1 MSYTINKSDGTA
13 VTVADNTIDQA
24 YYNPNANGAG
34 KGVGTQLVG
43 NNFAGFY
50 QPMAQNFLQLTEN
63 FAGPNM
69 PSDTTALQGQL
80 WFKKNS
86 PSDGELFLRTNSL
99 TAGGMNNWTSVVLN
113 KPGAINGLLPP
124 QSGQA
129 GTVLSTNGTNPVWVP
144 MGGYTLPIAT
154 ASTLGGVKVGSG
166 LSISAT
172 GELAN
177 TYTYILPK
185 ADYDTLGG
193 VRVGNGLQVDGNG
206 TISVIGGGGGS
217 YTLPPATALTLGGI
231 KVGSGLSVTP
241 DGTLSATGGG
251 GGGVTYTLANSIVG
265 SNAALALTGSDSSVS
280 KVQLLSNT
288 LAITQGSDANGPFA
302 RFEYTGG
309 GGSGVTQI
317 VAGAN
322 VSISPTS
329 GTGVVTINAI
339 AGGGGVSSV
348 GITSSDMTVSNSPI
362 TSSGNINLS
371 LNTVPVVKGG
381 TGITSFAQ
389 GEILFGNSGG
399 TLSKLSPG
407 TAGQVLTTNGPG
419 SNPTWTTAGGS
430 YTLPPAT
437 ASVLG
442 GIKVGSG
449 LTITGDGTLSAT
461 GGGSGTVTSVAI
473 SSSDLS
479 VSGSPITTSG
489 TITVN
494 LNTVSATKGGT
505 GQTSYT
511 RGDIIYSG
519 ATNSLTKLPIGS
531 NGQVLTV
538 GSTGIPEWTTAGGGG
553 YVLPTASATT
563 LGGIKVG
570 SNLNIDANGVLS
582 VAGVGT
588 VTSVGITSSD
598 LTVSNSPVTSSGNIT
613 VNLNTVAPTK
623 GGTGLTSY
631 AKGDIIYSSAANSL
645 AKLSIGSTG
654 QVLTVDATGVPVW
667 ASGGGGGGYVLPP
680 ATTSVLGGI
689 KVGSGLAITSD
700 GTLSATG
707 GGSVPGTNQ
716 QLIFNNSGALAGT
729 SKIAYND
736 AQNLL
741 TVGTSTSNFR
751 IQGATANS
759 SSSNNILTISG
770 PDQDNISGPGGNI
783 VVTGGFAGDNGT
795 GGNITIKSGMS
806 FAGTN
811 PGTIFLNTGTSPR
824 LRIDGNGAWGLNGTS
839 YGTAGQV
846 LTSNGSS
853 SPPTWTT
860 VGGGGGSGTV
870 TSVGLTMPSGF
881 TVGSSPV
888 TSSGTIAVSTS
899 LNGILAGNGSGFTTI
914 TVGSGLTY
922 TGGTL
927 SASGS
932 SYILPP
938 ATASVL
944 GGIKVGSGLAVTAD
958 GTLSVTGGGG
968 GSGTVTSVGI
978 TSSDLSVSN
987 SPITSSGNITLNL
1000 NTVSP
1005 TKGGTGQSAY
1015 TKGDLLYSAASN
1027 SLSRL
1032 PIGTTGQVL
1041 TVDATGVPVWAAS
1054 GGGGGGVTQIIAG
1067 TGVTISPTGG
1077 TGAVTINATGSGG
1090 GSEPAIVAFK
1100 YTAGGSGTFNSAG
1113 GAADVIISQTGGVTA
1128 ALTDPSNCIVT
1139 FTFTGRTTPPK
1150 SIMIYG
1156 QNYSANTF
1164 STISV
1169 GLGANNVINGG
1180 GTAASPALITGFTSA
1195 NTVKLQLT
1203 MSATGA
1209 SAGVGQRAHCMVVF
1223 GF

>member
-1 MSYTINKSDGTA
+1 MSYTIYKSDGGA
-13 VTVADNTIDQA
+13 VTVTDNAVDQT

-43 NNFAGFY
+43 NGFAGFY

-80 WFKKNS
+80 WFKRNS
-86 PSDGELFLRTNSL
+86 AADGELYIRTNSL
-99 TAGGMNNWTSVVLN
+99 TAGGMTNWTGVVLN

-129 GTVLSTNGTNPVWVP
+129 GNILSTNGSNPVWMP

-154 ASTLGGVKVGSG
+154 TSTLGGVKVGSG
-166 LSISAT
+166 LSISTT

-217 YTLPPATALTLGGI
+217 YVLPPATASVLGGI
-231 KVGSGLSVTP
+231 KVGSGLAITS
-241 DGTLSATGGG
+241 DGTLSATGG
-251 GGGVTYTLANSIVG
+251 GGGVTYTLANSTVG
-265 SNAALALTGSDSSVS
+265 SNAALSLTGSDSSVS

-317 VAGAN
+317 VAGTN
-322 VSISPTS
+322 VTISPTS

-339 AGGGGVSSV
+339 ASGAGVSSV

-371 LNTVPVVKGG
+371 LNTVQVAKGG

-399 TLSKLSPG
+399 TLSKLAPG
-407 TAGQVLTTNGPG
+407 TAGQVLTTGG
-419 SNPTWTTAGGS
+419 AGADPTW
-430 YTLPPAT
+430 AT
-437 ASVLG
+437 
-442 GIKVGSG
+442 
-449 LTITGDGTLSAT
+449 
-461 GGGSGTVTSVAI
+461 
-473 SSSDLS
+473 
-479 VSGSPITTSG
+479 P
-489 TITVN
+489 
-494 LNTVSATKGGT
+494 
-505 GQTSYT
+505 
-511 RGDIIYSG
+511 
-519 ATNSLTKLPIGS
+519 
-531 NGQVLTV
+531 
-538 GSTGIPEWTTAGGGG
+538 GGGG
-553 YVLPTASATT
+553 YVLPTASSTT

-570 SNLNIDANGVLS
+570 ANLNIDANGVLS

-588 VTSVGITSSD
+588 VTSVGITSAD

-613 VNLNTVAPTK
+613 INLNTVAPTK

-631 AKGDIIYSSAANSL
+631 SKGDIIYSSAANSL
-645 AKLSIGSTG
+645 AKLGIGSTG

-680 ATTSVLGGI
+680 ATTSVLGGVI
-689 KVGSGLAITSD
+689 VGTGLSVNSSGVISNNNPTPYSLPAASASGLGGVIVGTGLSVNLSGVISGAIASSSSLGMIKTGTGLTVAPD
-700 GTLSATG
+700 GTVSVAAAV
-707 GGSVPGTNQ
+707 VPGS
-716 QLIFNNSGALAGT
+716 SGQM
-729 SKIAYND
+729 IYN
-736 AQNLL
+736 
-741 TVGTSTSNFR
+741 
-751 IQGATANS
+751 NS
-759 SSSNNILTISG
+759 SSYGATQRLSYSETNRTLMVG
-770 PDQDNISGPGGNI
+770 LQDETFAIVGGASQNTTSFGGNLI
-783 VVTGGFAGDNGT
+783 IQGGVGQSTFSTQGVKAGNVTLAGGDAPSGGFGGDVNIRTGVSSAGSGT
-795 GGNITIKSGMS
+795 LYLSTG
-806 FAGTN
+806 AGT
-811 PGTIFLNTGTSPR
+811 TAER
-824 LRIDGNGAWGLNGTS
+824 LRIIPTGAWGLSGAN

-860 VGGGGGSGTV
+860 VSGGGGSGTV
-870 TSVGLTMPSGF
+870 TSVGLTMPTGF

-888 TSSGTIAVSTS
+888 TTSGTIAVTTA
-899 LNGILAGNGSGFTTI
+899 LNGIVAGNGSGFTTV
-914 TVGSGLTY
+914 TVGSGLSY

-927 SASGS
+927 SATGGS
-932 SYILPP
+932 YTLPP
-938 ATASVL
+938 ATTSVLGGVIVGTGLSVNSSGVISNTNPTPYSLPIASASTL
-944 GGIKVGSGLAVTAD
+944 GGIKVGSGLAIATD
-958 GTLSVTGGGG
+958 GTLSV
-968 GSGTVTSVGI
+968 
-978 TSSDLSVSN
+978 
-987 SPITSSGNITLNL
+987 
-1000 NTVSP
+1000 
-1005 TKGGTGQSAY
+1005 
-1015 TKGDLLYSAASN
+1015 
-1027 SLSRL
+1027 
-1032 PIGTTGQVL
+1032 
-1041 TVDATGVPVWAAS
+1041 S

-1156 QNYSANTF
+1156 QNYSANAF

>member
-1 MSYTINKSDGTA
+1 MSYTINKSDGSV
-13 VTVADNTIDQA
+13 VTVADNTVDQS

-43 NNFAGFY
+43 NDFAGFY

-80 WFKKNS
+80 WFKRNS
-86 PSDGELFLRTNSL
+86 AADGELYVRTNSL
-99 TAGGMNNWTSVVLN
+99 TAGGMTNWTGVVLN

-124 QSGQA
+124 QGGQA
-129 GTVLSTNGTNPVWVP
+129 GNVLSTNGTNPVWVP
-144 MGGYTLPIAT
+144 MGGYSLPIAT
-154 ASTLGGVKVGSG
+154 TSTLGGVKVGSG
-166 LSISAT
+166 LSISVT

-206 TISVIGGGGGS
+206 TISVIGGGGSS
-217 YTLPPATALTLGGI
+217 YTLPPATASVLGGI
-231 KVGSGLSVTP
+231 KVGSGLAITS

-251 GGGVTYTLANSIVG
+251 GGLTYSLATGTASGNSVPIRLV
-265 SNAALALTGSDSSVS
+265 GSDSTVSTVSLEGGSNITVETVPSSSGSVIRIS
-280 KVQLLSNT
+280 S
-288 LAITQGSDANGPFA
+288 
-302 RFEYTGG
+302 TGG
-309 GGSGVTQI
+309 GGGYVLPPATASVLGGIKVGSGLSITSDGTLSATGGVSGVTQI

-322 VSISPTS
+322 VSISPSS

-348 GITSSDMTVSNSPI
+348 GITSSDMTVTNSPI

-381 TGITSFAQ
+381 TGLTSFAQ
-389 GEILFGNSGG
+389 GEILFGNAGG

-407 TAGQVLTTNGPG
+407 TAGQVLTTNGAG
-419 SNPTWTTAGGS
+419 ANPTW
-430 YTLPPAT
+430 
-437 ASVLG
+437 
-442 GIKVGSG
+442 
-449 LTITGDGTLSAT
+449 
-461 GGGSGTVTSVAI
+461 VT
-473 SSSDLS
+473 
-479 VSGSPITTSG
+479 P
-489 TITVN
+489 
-494 LNTVSATKGGT
+494 
-505 GQTSYT
+505 
-511 RGDIIYSG
+511 
-519 ATNSLTKLPIGS
+519 
-531 NGQVLTV
+531 
-538 GSTGIPEWTTAGGGG
+538 GGGG

-563 LGGIKVG
+563 LGGVKVG

-588 VTSVGITSSD
+588 VTSVGITSTD

-623 GGTGLTSY
+623 GGTGQTTYSR
-631 AKGDIIYSSAANSL
+631 GDVLYSSSTNTL
-645 AKLSIGSTG
+645 ARLPIGTTG
-654 QVLTVDATGVPVW
+654 QVLTVDAAGLPVW
-667 ASGGGGGGYVLPP
+667 AASGGGSGGVTQIIAGTGVTISP
-680 ATTSVLGGI
+680 TGGTGAVTI
-689 KVGSGLAITSD
+689 N
-700 GTLSATG
+700 ATG
-707 GGSVPGTNQ
+707 GGGGSGTVTSVSGTGTVNGIT
-716 QLIFNNSGALAGT
+716 LSGTVT
-729 SKIAYND
+729 SSG
-736 AQNLL
+736 NLTL
-741 TVGTSTSNFR
+741 GGSLSGVSLST
-751 IQGATANS
+751 Q
-759 SSSNNILTISG
+759 
-770 PDQDNISGPGGNI
+770 
-783 VVTGGFAGDNGT
+783 VTGTLPVANGGTGITTTPVNGAIDIGNGT
-795 GGNITIKSGMS
+795 GFTRTTLTAGSGISITNGSGSITIS
-806 FAGTN
+806 AT
-811 PGTIFLNTGTSPR
+811 
-824 LRIDGNGAWGLNGTS
+824 
-839 YGTAGQV
+839 
-846 LTSNGSS
+846 
-853 SPPTWTT
+853 
-860 VGGGGGSGTV
+860 GGGGGSGTV

-1077 TGAVTINATGSGG
+1077 TGAVTINATGGGG
-1090 GSEPAIVAFK
+1090 GSSDPAVVVFK

-1113 GAADVIISQTGGVTA
+1113 GAADVIVSQTGGVSA

-1139 FTFTGRTTPPK
+1139 FTLTGRTTPPK
-1150 SIMIYG
+1150 SIMLYG
-1156 QNYSANTF
+1156 QNFSANTF
-1164 STISV
+1164 SIISA
-1169 GLGANNVINGG
+1169 GLGANNVVAGG
-1180 GTAASPALITGFTSA
+1180 GTAASPSFISGFSST